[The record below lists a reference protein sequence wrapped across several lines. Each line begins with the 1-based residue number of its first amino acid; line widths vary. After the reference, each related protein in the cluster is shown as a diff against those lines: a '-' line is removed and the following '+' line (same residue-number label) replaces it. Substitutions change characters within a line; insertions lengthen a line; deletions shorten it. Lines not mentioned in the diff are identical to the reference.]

1 MCGSDMC
8 DPFSAV
14 VGVAATLSF
23 TINPPSTN
31 SWIVC
36 RRKDRGGCGC
46 SHRWSW

>member
-14 VGVAATLSF
+14 VGVAAALSF
-23 TINPPSTN
+23 TINHPSTN
-31 SWIVC
+31 FRIVC
-36 RRKDRGGCGC
+36 RSKDCGGCGC